1 MKYLTMKRLLLLFF
15 VFACF
20 ISYAQQ
26 EEFHLQ
32 GRVVDAKKNP
42 VEDALIFNERSA
54 RRLVSGNN
62 GIFDVWVQPGD
73 SVIITHISFIRKVV
87 TVHQLMVNPVVQL
100 DLDTINIRPINV
112 SASQRTDYE
121 KAMENIKRIDFD
133 FRPMPDDNYTETER
147 MKSLMQTQDQVQRVA
162 ASSVSLLSFS
172 PSEEIGK
179 MISKRKKKKEAR
191 QFSSTK
197 ESEQVEQK

>member
-1 MKYLTMKRLLLLFF
+1 MKRLLLLIF

-20 ISYAQQ
+20 NSFAQQ

-32 GRVVDAKKNP
+32 GRVVDANKNP

-87 TVHQLMVNPVVQL
+87 TVHQLMINPVIQL

-133 FRPMPDDNYTETER
+133 FRPMPDDNYTESGR
-147 MKSLMQTQDQVQRVA
+147 MKSLMQTEDQVQRVA
-162 ASSVSLLSFS
+162 ASSVSLISFS
-172 PSEEIGK
+172 PSEELGK

-197 ESEQVEQK
+197 ETEERE